1 MRYSEPEDGEEQ
13 TPQAKKKIFRSHSS
27 FIFAGYNT
35 ITDKKTTTNPNK
47 EEQKMKKLISLL
59 TALAALLTLTALA
72 ETPVI
77 EAVNYY
83 GNGRAEIEFVRDVQ
97 YENLTVTA
105 ADLFGN
111 PVNVTLV
118 DVDDDEIDLRLENV
132 QPETLYTLTVSGVRS
147 GRAGAYETL
156 TAELTTPAEN
166 ALFITNVDADA
177 DDREVEIEF
186 PGRVEYDNVTVT
198 IADRDGNLLET
209 RITERD
215 DDGLELKVK
224 GLKYGEE
231 YTATVTGAALRG
243 SGIFNEVKAEFT
255 AR

>member
-1 MRYSEPEDGEEQ
+1 
-13 TPQAKKKIFRSHSS
+13 
-27 FIFAGYNT
+27 
-35 ITDKKTTTNPNK
+35 
-47 EEQKMKKLISLL
+47 MKKLISLL
-59 TALAALLTLTALA
+59 IALAALLTLTALA
-72 ETPVI
+72 DTPVI

-118 DVDDDEIDLRLENV
+118 DVDDDEIDVLLENV
-132 QPETLYTLTVSGVRS
+132 QYETLYTLTVSGVRS
-147 GRAGAYETL
+147 GRSGAYETL

-186 PGRVEYDNVTVT
+186 SGRVEYDNVTVT
-198 IADRDGNLLET
+198 IADKDGNLLET
-209 RITERD
+209 RITEREGD
-215 DDGLELKVK
+215 SLELKVK
-224 GLKYGEE
+224 GLRYGEE
-231 YTATVTGAALRG
+231 YTATVTGASLRG
-243 SGIFNEVKAEFT
+243 SGIYGEVKAEFT